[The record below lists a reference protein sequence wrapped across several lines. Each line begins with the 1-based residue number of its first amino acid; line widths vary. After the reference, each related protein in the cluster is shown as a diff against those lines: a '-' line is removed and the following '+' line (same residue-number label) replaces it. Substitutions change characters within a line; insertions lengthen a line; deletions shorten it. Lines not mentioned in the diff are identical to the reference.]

1 MLGWL
6 SGRLKNRD
14 YFEVKDVQDFAN
26 ETPSSL
32 SYTTLIL
39 SREKMRN
46 WKSFLD
52 PHIKAV
58 HGISKYHHFKIQQ
71 SDGDPTVHAKAWSS
85 DDSWKQLHVLRKS
98 FSEQNFPPLLPF
110 KRLSPEKL
118 KDLLSLAQLIPGGFL
133 SYATNT
139 PPEWSPWESSLIQSI
154 LGFFLGSFMPLYP
167 FGLGSSEPKLFLGP
181 FFIAQKMKGPIP
193 KGAKKKNHVQFVIA
207 SRPQMGKNATTC
219 AGLRY
224 V

>member
-1 MLGWL
+1 MGFGLFYLAYSKLVLFLLLFILSLLMIYVTGGVFSEISCGFLVAGHTKFSPDTMFGWL

-14 YFEVKDVQDFAN
+14 YFEVQDVQDLAN

-58 HGISKYHHFKIQQ
+58 HGITKYHHFKVQK

-85 DDSWKQLHVLRKS
+85 DGSWKQLNVLRKP
-98 FSEQNFPPLLPF
+98 FTEQKFPPLLPF

-118 KDLLSLAQLIPGGFL
+118 NDLQNLAQLTPQRFL
-133 SYATNT
+133 TYATQT
-139 PPEWSPWESSLIQSI
+139 PPGWEPWGPPPIQ
-154 LGFFLGSFMPLYP
+154 
-167 FGLGSSEPKLFLGP
+167 
-181 FFIAQKMKGPIP
+181 
-193 KGAKKKNHVQFVIA
+193 
-207 SRPQMGKNATTC
+207 
-219 AGLRY
+219 
-224 V
+224 